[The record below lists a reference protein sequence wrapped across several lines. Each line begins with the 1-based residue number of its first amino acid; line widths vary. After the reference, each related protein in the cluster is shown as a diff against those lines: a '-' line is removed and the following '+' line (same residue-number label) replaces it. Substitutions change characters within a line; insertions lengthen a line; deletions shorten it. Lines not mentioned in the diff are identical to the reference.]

1 MHIINF
7 IWKSFRCC
15 DERQPY
21 KSLGGP
27 RVFRAFIVVVEC
39 GWGGG
44 WRLSLL
50 KQAVSTDIC
59 NPQCPAIPEHF
70 VFYLRT
76 EGWETQNAVPWDTGP
91 WALSEAAGLQALAL
105 HCGCC
110 RFCCWMSCRSWLCD
124 CRAGFLPS
132 SPARAPPVQG
142 WLWVNTSVQL
152 PKPVVSARNKAC
164 VSDEEARKAPGQGSD
179 LAHICSKKTR
189 F

>member
-59 NPQCPAIPEHF
+59 NPQCPAIPKHL

-91 WALSEAAGLQALAL
+91 FWSSRTAGFGLAL
-105 HCGCC
+105 WLLQVLLLNELQTLTVWLQNRIPPFFPSQGTFCPGLALGKYLSAATQTCC
-110 RFCCWMSCRSWLCD
+110 
-124 CRAGFLPS
+124 
-132 SPARAPPVQG
+132 
-142 WLWVNTSVQL
+142 
-152 PKPVVSARNKAC
+152 AC
-164 VSDEEARKAPGQGSD
+164 
-179 LAHICSKKTR
+179 
-189 F
+189 